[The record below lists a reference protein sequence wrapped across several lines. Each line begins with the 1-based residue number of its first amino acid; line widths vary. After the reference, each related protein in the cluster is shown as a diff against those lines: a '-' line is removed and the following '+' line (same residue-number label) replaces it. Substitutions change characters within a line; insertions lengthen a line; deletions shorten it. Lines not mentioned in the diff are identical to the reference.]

1 MLYCLLDLQN
11 IISVWKYLENNLSAA
26 YVQITV
32 SVGLISELL
41 CIGKKA
47 EQFTLFFR

>member
-26 YVQITV
+26 YVQYVQITV

-47 EQFTLFFR
+47 EQFT